1 MSLTSDNFRRL
12 MTTHTGHRI
21 WQDLHHAKTVN
32 GADVYLKRTVIGE
45 IVFWGCWFLKTQEH
59 ETGIGTHHSVAL
71 DVSAKEAA

>member
-32 GADVYLKRTVIGE
+32 GADVYLKRTVMDDRAIN
-45 IVFWGCWFLKTQEH
+45 FF
-59 ETGIGTHHSVAL
+59 
-71 DVSAKEAA
+71 KEL